1 MREYVD
7 LRIDALD
14 KKIDG
19 VEKSLNARIDGVEKS
34 LGARIDALDK
44 RMDNMWRLMM
54 GLFGLVAA
62 TIAVPQIIV
71 AYRARG
77 SEGDAD
83 RNRPPPGKTQC
94 AGKHP
99 IIISVRRLIETPFLV
114 SPCALAFLRRCVK
127 FPSPNRGRDAPPT
140 GGGVRRFRDAPLTVV
155 VGLNRRSCKQRLPVR
170 GAGAVGNSLPGVNF
184 PVCVVAFYSRFSPC

>member
-1 MREYVD
+1 MP
-7 LRIDALD
+7 RID
-14 KKIDG
+14 
-19 VEKSLNARIDGVEKS
+19 ETNARIDGVEKS

-62 TIAVPQIIV
+62 DDCGASNHCCLPGK
-71 AYRARG
+71 G

-99 IIISVRRLIETPFLV
+99 IIIFVRRLIETPFLV
-114 SPCALAFLRRCVK
+114 SPLRL
-127 FPSPNRGRDAPPT
+127 S
-140 GGGVRRFRDAPLTVV
+140 
-155 VGLNRRSCKQRLPVR
+155 
-170 GAGAVGNSLPGVNF
+170 
-184 PVCVVAFYSRFSPC
+184 VVASLR

>member
-1 MREYVD
+1 MKVITILFLLLLVSPAFGELTKDDLEAIRGIVKEEVTASEKRMREYVD

-77 SEGDAD
+77 PKEMQTEIDHL
-83 RNRPPPGKTQC
+83 RE
-94 AGKHP
+94 
-99 IIISVRRLIETPFLV
+99 RLNALENTP
-114 SPCALAFLRRCVK
+114 S
-127 FPSPNRGRDAPPT
+127 
-140 GGGVRRFRDAPLTVV
+140 
-155 VGLNRRSCKQRLPVR
+155 
-170 GAGAVGNSLPGVNF
+170 
-184 PVCVVAFYSRFSPC
+184 

>member
-1 MREYVD
+1 MLISELMRWIRKLMVW
-7 LRIDALD
+7 
-14 KKIDG
+14 K
-19 VEKSLNARIDGVEKS
+19 KSLNARIDGVEKS

-77 SEGDAD
+77 PKEMQTEIDHL
-83 RNRPPPGKTQC
+83 RGKTQC

-114 SPCALAFLRRCVK
+114 SPLRLSV
-127 FPSPNRGRDAPPT
+127 PA
-140 GGGVRRFRDAPLTVV
+140 
-155 VGLNRRSCKQRLPVR
+155 
-170 GAGAVGNSLPGVNF
+170 SL
-184 PVCVVAFYSRFSPC
+184 R